1 MSRSILSGESKW
13 GCALQLISV
22 DEIVTNSKQPRQTF
36 YDSSLEELAQ
46 SIKERGV
53 LEPIVVRPKDDKYEI
68 VMGERR
74 YRASRLAGLDEIPA
88 VIREMN
94 DEDAAADA
102 LLENFQREDLNPIDR
117 ARAIESLLGFMT
129 WEKCA
134 KTLGV
139 SESTLRR
146 HLDLL
151 ELPEAIQRELIESFS
166 GASESCFSEAHA
178 RLLKTMNSDPGLQA
192 RIVRKI
198 KDENLSAAETQR
210 ILEAIREVP
219 AKTEAF
225 LRVPLRVTEEILKQ
239 IGKAQKKTKPFKS
252 QTAGQHL
259 QALEKAANHLSD
271 VIDERL
277 IEYMKLEEMN
287 QVLSSCATASAELDV
302 FCNKIRLALRKDD
315 HGFKEVYIHCPLCG
329 RIELV
334 GSLRCAV
341 CWNVLRR
348 CMDCGLY
355 DETYQRCSV
364 SGDYVYLSEAESPQE
379 SSKSFNCSD
388 YKPKFEPRAA
398 R

>member
-1 MSRSILSGESKW
+1 LE
-13 GCALQLISV
+13 LISL
-22 DEIVTNSKQPRQTF
+22 DEIVTNTKQPRQTF
-36 YDSSLEELAQ
+36 YETSLEELAQ

-74 YRASRLAGLDEIPA
+74 FRASRLAGLDQIPA
-88 VIREMN
+88 VVRDMN
-94 DEDAAADA
+94 DEDVATDA

-117 ARAIESLLGFMT
+117 AKAIEALLGFMT

-151 ELPEAIQRELIESFS
+151 ELPEAVQRELVESFNSVS
-166 GASESCFSEAHA
+166 GSCFSEAHA
-178 RLLKTMNSDPGLQA
+178 RVLKSMNSDPAIQA
-192 RIVRKI
+192 RMVQKI

-239 IGKAQKKTKPFKS
+239 IGKSQKKSKPFKA
-252 QTAGQHL
+252 QTAKQHL
-259 QALEKAANHLSD
+259 QALEKAANQLSD

-287 QVLSSCATASAELDV
+287 QVLSTCATAFGELES
-302 FCNKIRLALRKDD
+302 FCNKVRMALRKDD

-341 CWNVLRR
+341 CWTVLRR
-348 CMDCGLY
+348 CLDCGLY

-364 SGDYVYLSEAESPQE
+364 SEDYVYLSEAESPQE
-379 SSKSFNCSD
+379 TSRSFNCSD
-388 YKPKFEPRAA
+388 YKPKFEPRTA